1 MIKPKPLWAAGSLI
15 LLASMSSTPAQA
27 QAAGD
32 VFRDCADCPDMVAIP
47 AGTFLMGS
55 RPGPFSH
62 PPADEQPRHAV
73 TLESFALGK
82 FEVTQAQ
89 WSAVMGTNPSVGGR
103 GPTLPVEM
111 VSWDDVRVFLRQL
124 NAKTGKRYRL
134 PTESEWEYAARA
146 GNTGAYSFGDSVAEL
161 DRYAWFRG
169 NSGNKT
175 HPVGEKAANKFGL
188 HDMHGNVWEW
198 VEDCYHPSY
207 EGAPADGSAAPELEG
222 CDRVFRGGSWV
233 SKLPDFLRSAYRY
246 RFLPFIRLSYL
257 GFRVARDLP

>member
-1 MIKPKPLWAAGSLI
+1 MIEPKLPWMAC
-15 LLASMSSTPAQA
+15 LLTLLLGVNGAPAPAQT
-27 QAAGD
+27 AGT
-32 VFRDCADCPDMVAIP
+32 VFRDCAECPDMVVIP
-47 AGTFLMGS
+47 AGGYLMGS
-55 RPGPFSH
+55 KPGPFST
-62 PPADEQPRHAV
+62 PPSDEQPQHAV

-82 FEVTQAQ
+82 YEVTQEQ
-89 WSAVMGTNPSVGGR
+89 WIAVMGDNPSSNSS

-111 VSWDDVRVFLRQL
+111 VSWDDIRVFIEKL

-146 GNTGAYSFGDSVAEL
+146 GGTSAYSFGDIVSEL
-161 DRYAWFRG
+161 GNHAWFRG

-175 HPVGEKAANKFGL
+175 HPVGGKAANEFGL

-198 VEDCYHPSY
+198 VEDCYQPNY
-207 EGAPADGSAAPELEG
+207 VGAPADSSAAPRQDA

-233 SKLPDFLRSAYRY
+233 SNLPDFLRSAYRY

-257 GFRVARDLP
+257 GFRVARTLP